1 MLSEIGE
8 KASGSYLAVI
18 NVGSVVWRAPVSDEM
33 GTERVMTSER
43 GGRGESIHLSRACET
58 KSLRNK
64 QTKARSAVQDG
75 TFPGSPYLKE

>member
-43 GGRGESIHLSRACET
+43 GGRGEWQPTPECDTACVCRMSIREPSGEVT
-58 KSLRNK
+58 VS
-64 QTKARSAVQDG
+64 
-75 TFPGSPYLKE
+75 

>member
-1 MLSEIGE
+1 MLSEIWE

-43 GGRGESIHLSRACET
+43 GGRGESIHLSSPIAVMTAWHREGH
-58 KSLRNK
+58 SG
-64 QTKARSAVQDG
+64 SAV
-75 TFPGSPYLKE
+75 K